1 MKQKSLHQ
9 KTPLFN
15 IYDKNLFMNYQS
27 DPIFVLLQFK
37 SFKTNQLTT
46 VKAQLKTIPDK
57 PVLQLLQPNT
67 YSFLKKYSKSSTFV
81 LKCASVETF
90 QQIFEKK
97 HFENATFA
105 ALQQSTLECLVL
117 GGFFQEHFLTV
128 HQLLQLFQFKKSKLN
143 ILGNLNK
150 TQKVVS
156 FLKQRLVALP
166 LLCKRA
172 NNGN

>member
-1 MKQKSLHQ
+1 MRLLKH
-9 KTPLFN
+9 FN
-15 IYDKNLFMNYQS
+15 KF
-27 DPIFVLLQFK
+27 
-37 SFKTNQLTT
+37 
-46 VKAQLKTIPDK
+46 
-57 PVLQLLQPNT
+57 
-67 YSFLKKYSKSSTFV
+67 
-81 LKCASVETF
+81 F
-90 QQIFEKK
+90 QKK